1 MSIQLGSAR
10 AVVIGSTDTPKT
22 IAFLS
27 RFGFTVER
35 VIDTETHLQCD
46 AGVGARLI
54 VIGCDRPGT
63 PPRDF
68 ERRAR
73 AIDLY
78 TPDIDA
84 ALRSLDGEVS
94 SPVGVIEL
102 GPVRM
107 RQAMVTGPDG
117 LPIVLVESNMRRAS
131 VLDTDP
137 DRVFSDPHSVV
148 WCVADR
154 DAEAKWWT
162 GTHQLTKGMDL
173 AFSEPAVSEYLG
185 LPRSP
190 VPILMTMLSD
200 EAVSP
205 LRLELLSFPSDEGP
219 AEAGDEIRGGIWALR
234 FSDGEPTATI
244 TSPGGIRFQV

>member
-1 MSIQLGSAR
+1 LSSPLGSAR
-10 AVVIGSTDTPKT
+10 AVVIGATDPSET
-22 IAFLS
+22 ISFLS

-35 VIDTETHLQCD
+35 VVDTETHLQCD

-54 VIGCDRPGT
+54 VAECGGPGT
-63 PPRDF
+63 TPRDF
-68 ERRAR
+68 ELRAR

-78 TPDIDA
+78 TTDIDV
-84 ALRSLDGEVS
+84 ALGSLDGEVR

-117 LPIVLVESNMRRAS
+117 VPIVLVESNMRRAS

-154 DAEAKWWT
+154 DAEAEWWVDN
-162 GTHQLTKGMDL
+162 HHLTRGMDL

-219 AEAGDEIRGGIWALR
+219 AEEGGEIRGGIWALR
-234 FSDGEPTATI
+234 FCDGEPTRTI
-244 TSPGGIRFQV
+244 TSPGGIRLQV